1 MLFIFDSVHLS
12 MTNINHY
19 FTYLAKTIYCNT
31 DQAMRKE
38 GKPPPDGRRMESR
51 NKAAQLPSSIA
62 QPDPKH
68 SDPIYSNN
76 DSSLFQGDIFL
87 NPEQR
92 AFLESGINIKC
103 MIEVGDLFIII
114 RIPDNSGSG
123 QTSRLSAKLDSQWPN
138 GIIPVQFSQEFTD
151 SEKCIIKK
159 HMMEINQQTCVK
171 IVPRTSEE
179 HYVLI
184 NKELGC
190 SSPVGF
196 NPKYNPSSLSLDT
209 NCITGDWT
217 RNT

>member
-1 MLFIFDSVHLS
+1 
-12 MTNINHY
+12 
-19 FTYLAKTIYCNT
+19 
-31 DQAMRKE
+31 MRKE
-38 GKPPPDGRRMESR
+38 GKPTWDGRRMQSS
-51 NKAAQLPSSIA
+51 NKAAHLPTSTA
-62 QPDPKH
+62 QPYPTH

-103 MIEVGDLFIII
+103 LIEVIYLYRLI

-138 GIIPVQFSQEFTD
+138 GIIPDQFSQKFKD
-151 SEKCIIKK
+151 SENCIIKK

-179 HYVLI
+179 HYEHYVLVK
-184 NKELGC
+184 KEAAQVL
-190 SSPVGF
+190 
-196 NPKYNPSSLSLDT
+196 LDST
-209 NCITGDWT
+209 Q
-217 RNT
+217 NTIQVV

>member
-1 MLFIFDSVHLS
+1 
-12 MTNINHY
+12 
-19 FTYLAKTIYCNT
+19 
-31 DQAMRKE
+31 MRKE
-38 GKPPPDGRRMESR
+38 GKPTWDGRRMQSS
-51 NKAAQLPSSIA
+51 NKAAHLPTSTA
-62 QPDPKH
+62 QPYPTH

-103 MIEVGDLFIII
+103 LIEVIYLYRLI

-151 SEKCIIKK
+151 TEKCIIKK
-159 HMMEINQQTCVK
+159 HMMEFNQQTCVK

-184 NKELGC
+184 NKEMGC

-196 NPKYNPSSLSLDT
+196 NPKYNPSSLSLNT
-209 NCITGDWT
+209 PCITGDWA